1 MKKVILLLFLCC
13 FMASPCGKSGP
24 TAEQMK
30 VVNQGLTLLNK
41 QKYKAAA
48 ARFRALA
55 EEGLPSA
62 QEIMGILSEKGLGV
76 PQSYREAIE
85 WYMIAAE
92 HDNHLSQFC
101 LGALYADGHGLPRSE
116 SAAKSWFLLAKE
128 NGNKYAQFRLDLLNR
143 EFGADQDYHQ
153 FIRQAAR
160 EGNAEAQYLLANRFR
175 DGEGVEPDLQT
186 ALHWYSEAIKQKHF
200 LAQYE
205 IMRLDPTLEYLKNI
219 IDPDAEGKAQAKK
232 EGKAAVDGSG
242 EPDKKDSEKLAKAGK
257 AGRKP
262 QEGKAAGQRKGQQA
276 KGKPKKKKPVARG
289 KAGQGK
295 KQGKGLTDKEAALKK
310 EWEARREHA
319 ERQRR
324 AAQGAGPGG
333 KKKPNPKQGAKK
345 GPRKRP
351 GQGKAADPCCGES
364 GSKTATQDGK

>member
-1 MKKVILLLFLCC
+1 
-13 FMASPCGKSGP
+13 
-24 TAEQMK
+24 
-30 VVNQGLTLLNK
+30 
-41 QKYKAAA
+41 
-48 ARFRALA
+48 
-55 EEGLPSA
+55 
-62 QEIMGILSEKGLGV
+62 MGILSEKGLGV
-76 PQSYREAIE
+76 PQDYREAIQ
-85 WYMIAAE
+85 WYTIAAE

-143 EFGADQDYHQ
+143 EFGADQDCHQ

-160 EGNAEAQYLLANRFR
+160 EGNAEAQYLLASRFR

-186 ALHWYSEAIKQKHF
+186 ALHWYSEAMKQKHF

-219 IDPDAEGKAQAKK
+219 IDPDAKGKAQAKK
-232 EGKAAVDGSG
+232 EDKASQEGSG
-242 EPDKKDSEKLAKAGK
+242 APDKEEPKNLAKAGK

-364 GSKTATQDGK
+364 GSETAAQGGK